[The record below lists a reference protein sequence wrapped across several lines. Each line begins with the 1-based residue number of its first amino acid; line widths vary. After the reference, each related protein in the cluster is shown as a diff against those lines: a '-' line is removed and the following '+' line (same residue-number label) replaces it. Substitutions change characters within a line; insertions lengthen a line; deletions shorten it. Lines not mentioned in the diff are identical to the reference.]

1 MTTRAVET
9 RRGRL
14 LLAGLVLLH
23 LVMISRQVDGG
34 GSGGG
39 SLLERVVFAALS
51 PLQTAVA
58 WGGRAVR
65 GSWNRYVGLRRV
77 EQQNQVL
84 EQRLRENQLLLQER
98 SQRALEAER
107 LRDLLELR
115 KALPL
120 ETLVAEVI
128 ACDGVPFYRTL
139 SINKGKRDGVTLNA
153 PVLSAT
159 GVVGRVIRLGP
170 GVAQVQLLLDH
181 ESGLG
186 GRIERSRVAGVIV
199 GQVGFADASAEGRAH
214 DAGGGLVMKYVP
226 VLADVVPGDVVV
238 TSGLD
243 RIYPQGL
250 MVGRVRSVTRGAGL
264 FKEILVTPSA
274 GFDRLEVVMVVR
286 QTPGPEVFEEAV
298 R

>member
-1 MTTRAVET
+1 MIARAVET
-9 RRGRL
+9 RRSRL
-14 LLAGLVLLH
+14 LLGFLLLLH
-23 LVMISRQVDGG
+23 LVIVSRQVDGG
-34 GSGGG
+34 GGG

-58 WGGRAVR
+58 WSGRTVR
-65 GSWNRYVGLRRV
+65 DSWNRYVNLRRV
-77 EQQNQVL
+77 QQENQIL
-84 EQRLRENQLLLQER
+84 TARLRESQLLLQER
-98 SQRALEAER
+98 SERAGEAER

-115 KALPL
+115 QGLPL
-120 ETLVAEVI
+120 ETLVAEVV
-128 ACDGVPFYRTL
+128 ARDGVPFYRTL

-170 GVAQVQLLLDH
+170 QVAQVQLLLDR

-186 GRIERSRVAGVIV
+186 VRIERSRVAGVV
-199 GQVGFADASAEGRAH
+199 LGQVGFADASADSPDR
-214 DAGGGLVMKYVP
+214 DASGDLIMKYVP
-226 VLADVVPGDVVV
+226 ALADVVPEDVVV

-243 RIYPQGL
+243 RIYPKGL
-250 MVGRVRSVTRGAGL
+250 MVGRVRSVSRGAGL

-286 QTPGPEVFEEAV
+286 QTPEPEIFEEAV

>member
-1 MTTRAVET
+1 MITRAVET
-9 RRGRL
+9 RRGRF

-23 LVMISRQVDGG
+23 LVIISRQVDGG
-34 GSGGG
+34 DGSG
-39 SLLERVVFAALS
+39 SLLERVAFAALS

-58 WGGRAVR
+58 WGGRTVR
-65 GSWNRYVGLRRV
+65 DGWYRYVDLRRV
-77 EQQNQVL
+77 QQENQAL
-84 EQRLRENQLLLQER
+84 EKHLRESQLLLQER
-98 SQRALEAER
+98 SQRALEAEL

-139 SINKGKRDGVTLNA
+139 SINKGKRDGVRLNA

-170 GVAQVQLLLDH
+170 SVAEVQLLLDH

-186 GRIERSRVAGVIV
+186 VRIERSRVAGVIV
-199 GQVGFADASAEGRAH
+199 GQGGFAEASAESRAREASG
-214 DAGGGLVMKYVP
+214 DLVMKYVP
-226 VLADVVPGDVVV
+226 LLADVVPGDVVA

-243 RIYPQGL
+243 RIYPKGL

-264 FKEILVTPSA
+264 FKDVLVAPSA

-286 QTPGPEVFEEAV
+286 QTPEPEVFEEAV

>member
-1 MTTRAVET
+1 MITRAVET
-9 RRGRL
+9 RRSRL
-14 LLAGLVLLH
+14 LLGFLVLLH
-23 LVMISRQVDGG
+23 LVIISRQVDGG
-34 GSGGG
+34 GGG

-58 WGGRAVR
+58 WSGRTVR
-65 GSWNRYVGLRRV
+65 DSWNRYVNLRRV
-77 EQQNQVL
+77 QQENQAL
-84 EQRLRENQLLLQER
+84 TARLRESQLLLQER
-98 SQRALEAER
+98 SERAREAER

-115 KALPL
+115 QVLPL
-120 ETLVAEVI
+120 ETLVAEVV
-128 ACDGVPFYRTL
+128 ARDGVPFYRIL

-170 GVAQVQLLLDH
+170 QVAQVQLLLDR

-186 GRIERSRVAGVIV
+186 VRIERSRVAGVV
-199 GQVGFADASAEGRAH
+199 LGQVSLADASADGPGR
-214 DAGGGLVMKYVP
+214 DPSGDLIMKYVP
-226 VLADVVPGDVVV
+226 ALADVVPEDVVV

-243 RIYPQGL
+243 RIYPKGL
-250 MVGRVRSVTRGAGL
+250 MVGRVRSVSRGAGL

-286 QTPGPEVFEEAV
+286 QTPQPESFEEAV